1 MDSRFIRRNFS
12 AGGRT
17 TFTIALL
24 VVAFAVTVAATAS
37 AQQPPAAGQGARGA
51 GGAQGQG
58 AAPGR
63 GRGADPNAG
72 APYTPAPGAK
82 DLRSVIFNWM
92 WHQGMLKG
100 TDERDMVATLEYQAK
115 GGTIQVDGQPC
126 TLSRYRASTNY
137 QTFSQRINYT
147 CTRPNKQAYSN
158 IEVVSWQYAWNE
170 DTPGAEIGGTKGKA
184 AAMPAAVQERLIRI
198 WASPQGAPKA
208 ALAGTMDTWTLGANP
223 GVVVADGAAKIGNTS
238 VTWDAAGK
246 PVVTFP
252 IPGVQGA
259 TGTATLDAKFMTEKV
274 VVTQGANTTEFTFS
288 NYQDWNNPLH
298 KIEVFYAGRMIE
310 RKNGTVVRDLTTRE
324 TETGNVYVV
333 APVPASVQKA
343 MNVTTKAPTIIFAKT
358 EPATNTTAPTPRIG
372 KVPDLTGVWAV
383 AQNGWIGNYM
393 GNGGRRC
400 GPTQVPPCNRA
411 TNQTEDF
418 ALYSPSRFGQFGRP
432 LYKPEHW
439 DKVIEL
445 DMWTNKYDPVMT
457 CQPLGVPRQGAPRRI
472 WQTENDITFLYQGG
486 DAGGGYG
493 EYRIIP
499 TDGRKHAPDANL
511 DLTYMGVA
519 VGRWEGDT
527 LVVDSVGFIDT
538 TWIGRGG
545 YFHSSEMKVTEKF
558 RREGDAIFYDVTLE
572 DPEVLVEPL
581 VFPTRIMRRNA
592 NAGAGLLRER
602 GNCETDFETNAAA
615 TQIRH

>member
-1 MDSRFIRRNFS
+1 MDSRP
-12 AGGRT
+12 RT
-17 TFTIALL
+17 TFTLVAL
-24 VVAFAVTVAATAS
+24 VAALAIGTAS
-37 AQQPPAAGQGARGA
+37 AAFAQAPAGPQGRGAGPAGAPAAAGQ
-51 GGAQGQG
+51 
-58 AAPGR
+58 GR

-100 TDERDMVATLEYQAK
+100 TDERDMVAMLEYQAK

-126 TLSRYRASTNY
+126 TLSKYRASTNY

-147 CTRPNKQAYSN
+147 CTRPNKQTYSN

-170 DTPGAEIGGTKGKA
+170 DTPGAEIGPTKGKV

-223 GVVVADGAAKIGNTS
+223 GVVVADGAAKVGNTS

-246 PVVTFP
+246 AVVTFP
-252 IPGVQGA
+252 IPGVEGA

-274 VVTQGANTTEFTFS
+274 VVTQGANTTEFTYS

-310 RKNGTVVRDLTTRE
+310 RKNGAVVRDVTTRE

-333 APVPASVQKA
+333 APVPPSVQKA
-343 MNVTTKAPTIIFAKT
+343 MNVTTKAPTIVFAKT
-358 EPATNTTAPTPRIG
+358 EPPTNTTAPTPRIG

-527 LVVDSVGFIDT
+527 LVVESVGFIDT

-545 YFHSSEMKVTEKF
+545 YFHSSEMRVTEKF
-558 RREGDAIFYDVTLE
+558 RREGDAIFYDVTVE

-581 VFPTRIMRRNA
+581 VIPTRIMRRNA

>member
-1 MDSRFIRRNFS
+1 MDSRP
-12 AGGRT
+12 RT
-17 TFTIALL
+17 TLTIGALA
-24 VVAFAVTVAATAS
+24 VAFAVTVAATAS

-51 GGAQGQG
+51 AGAQGQSAQGQG

-137 QTFSQRINYT
+137 QTFSQRIHYT
-147 CTRPNKQAYSN
+147 CTRPSKQTYSN

-170 DTPGAEIGGTKGKA
+170 DTRGAEIGGTKGKV

-223 GVVVADGAAKIGNTS
+223 GVVVADGAAKVGNTS

-259 TGTATLDAKFMTEKV
+259 TATATLDAKFMTEKV
-274 VVTQGANTTEFTFS
+274 VVTQGTNTTEFTYS

-310 RKNGTVVRDLTTRE
+310 RKNGAVVRDLTTRE

-333 APVPASVQKA
+333 APVPPSVQKA
-343 MNVTTKAPTIIFAKT
+343 MNVTTKAPTIIFART

-472 WQTENDITFLYQGG
+472 WQTDNDITFLYQGG

-499 TDGRKHAPDANL
+499 TDGRKHVPDANL

-592 NAGAGLLRER
+592 TAGAGLLRER

>member
-1 MDSRFIRRNFS
+1 MVVLV
-12 AGGRT
+12 T
-17 TFTIALL
+17 AL
-24 VVAFAVTVAATAS
+24 AIGVTAAS
-37 AQQPPAAGQGARGA
+37 AQAPAGARGA
-51 GGAQGQG
+51 ARGGGAQNPAGG
-58 AAPGR
+58 GG

-82 DLRSVIFNWM
+82 DLRAVLFNWF

-100 TDERDMVATLEYQAK
+100 TDERDMVATLEYQAQA
-115 GGTIQVDGQPC
+115 GTIQVDGQPC
-126 TLSRYRASTNY
+126 TLSKFRASTNY
-137 QTFSQRINYT
+137 QVFAQRVNYT
-147 CTRPNKQAYSN
+147 CTRPNKQTHSN

-170 DTPGAEIGGTKGKA
+170 DTPGAEIAGTKGKVA
-184 AAMPAAVQERLIRI
+184 PVPAAVQERLIRI

-208 ALAGTMDTWTLGANP
+208 ALAGAMDTWTLGANP
-223 GVVVADGAAKIGNTS
+223 ATIIADGAVKAGNTTLS
-238 VTWDAAGK
+238 WEAGK
-246 PVVTFP
+246 PVLRFP

-259 TGTATLDAKFMTEKV
+259 TGTATLDAKYMTEKV
-274 VVTQGANTTEFTFS
+274 VVTQGANTTEFTYS

-310 RKNGTVVRDLTTRE
+310 RRNGAVVRDLTTRE

-333 APVPASVQKA
+333 APVPPSVQKA
-343 MNVTTKAPTIIFAKT
+343 MNVTAKLPAKVFAKQ
-358 EPATNTTAPTPRIG
+358 EPATNTTAPTPRLG
-372 KVPDLTGVWAV
+372 KVPDLTGNWAV

-400 GPTQVPPCNRA
+400 GPTQEQPCSRA

-418 ALYSPSRFGQFGRP
+418 ALYSPSRFGQFGTP
-432 LYKPEHW
+432 LYKPQYW

-472 WQTENDITFLYQGG
+472 WQSENDIIFLYQGG

-499 TDGRKHAPDANL
+499 IDGRRHPENANL
-511 DLTYMGVA
+511 ELTYMGIT

-527 LVVDSVGFIDT
+527 LVLDSVGFIDT

-545 YFHSSEMKVTEKF
+545 FFHSDKMRVVEKF
-558 RREGDAIFYDVTLE
+558 RREGDAIFYDVTVE
-572 DPEVLVEPL
+572 DPEVWAEPL
-581 VFPTRIMRRNA
+581 VFPTRIMRRNTGA
-592 NAGAGLLRER
+592 NAGLLRER
-602 GNCETDFETNAAA
+602 GNCETDFETEAAA
-615 TQIRH
+615 SQIRH